1 LTDFAA
7 SDCFSNKKS
16 HFLATHFHT
25 LTIADIRK
33 ETPDCISIAFQVPD
47 DLKTSYLFKQGQN
60 LTLRTVM
67 NGEEIR
73 RSYSICSSP
82 MDNELRV
89 AIKEAPYGKFSTWA
103 NSSLKKGD
111 VLEVMPP
118 TGTFFTELNPSQQK
132 KYIAFAAGSGITPVI
147 SIIKTTLATEP
158 NSSFTLVYCNRNRAS
173 IIFKEELDALK
184 NRYMSRFAVHH
195 ILSREK
201 IDADINYGRLD
212 ADKLQQ
218 LTNKLIN
225 VQTAD
230 EIFICGPEQMIFTT
244 TSWLQQKGIDKKKI
258 HFELFTTPGQK
269 SEVGS
274 LKSER
279 KQATAEVPKSRIT
292 VKLDG
297 IAFDFD
303 LPFEGDTIL
312 DAALKQ
318 GADLPFSCK
327 GGVCSTCKAKL
338 VEGQVNMD
346 TNYALEQDEVQAGYI
361 LSCQSHPC
369 TEKVVIDFDIK

>member
-1 LTDFAA
+1 LTDFV

-16 HFLATHFHT
+16 HFLATHFHP

-33 ETPDCISIAFQVPD
+33 ETPDCVSIAFQVPD
-47 DLKTSYLFKQGQN
+47 DLKPSYLFKQGQN

-103 NSSLKKGD
+103 NSNLKKGD

-173 IIFKEELDALK
+173 IIFKEEIDALK

-201 IDADINYGRLD
+201 IEADINYGRLD
-212 ADKLQQ
+212 TDKLQQ

-230 EIFICGPEQMIFTT
+230 EIFICGPEQMIFTVT
-244 TSWLQQKGIDKKKI
+244 GWLQQKGIDKKKV
-258 HFELFTTPGQK
+258 HFELFTTPGQQSEAGSRK
-269 SEVGS
+269 SES
-274 LKSER
+274 
-279 KQATAEVPKSRIT
+279 KQTIAEGQKSRVT

-303 LPFEGDTIL
+303 LPFDGDTIL

-338 VEGQVNMD
+338 LEGQVNMD

>member
-1 LTDFAA
+1 
-7 SDCFSNKKS
+7 
-16 HFLATHFHT
+16 LATHFHT

-33 ETPDCISIAFQVPD
+33 ETPDCVSIAFQVPD
-47 DLKTSYLFKQGQN
+47 ELKTSYLFKQGQN
-60 LTLRTVM
+60 LTLRTVLQ
-67 NGEEIR
+67 GEEIR

-103 NSSLKKGD
+103 NSRLKKGD

-118 TGTFFTELNPSQQK
+118 TGTFYTELHPTQRK
-132 KYIAFAAGSGITPVI
+132 KYLAFAAGSGITPVI
-147 SIIKTTLATEP
+147 SIIKTALATEAH
-158 NSSFTLVYCNRNRAS
+158 SSFTLVYCNRNRAS

-184 NRYMSRFAVHH
+184 NKYMSRFVVHH
-195 ILSREK
+195 LLSRER
-201 IDADINYGRLD
+201 IEADINYGRLD
-212 ADKLQQ
+212 TDKLQQ

-225 VQTAD
+225 IQTAD
-230 EIFICGPEQMIFTT
+230 EIFVCGPEQMIFTVINY
-244 TSWLQQKGIDKKKI
+244 LQQKGIDKKKI
-258 HFELFTTPGQK
+258 HFELFTTPGQQFETRK
-269 SEVGS
+269 SE
-274 LKSER
+274 K
-279 KQATAEVPKSRIT
+279 KQTGAGGPKSRVT

-303 LPFEGDTIL
+303 LPFDGDTIL

-338 VEGQVNMD
+338 MEGQVTMD
-346 TNYALEQDEVQAGYI
+346 TNYALEQDEVQAGFI

-369 TEKVVIDFDIK
+369 TEKVMIDFDIK

>member
-1 LTDFAA
+1 LTDFV

-16 HFLATHFHT
+16 HFLATHFHP

-33 ETPDCISIAFQVPD
+33 ETPDCVSIAFQVPD
-47 DLKTSYLFKQGQN
+47 DLKPSYLFKQGQN

-103 NSSLKKGD
+103 NSNLKKGD

-173 IIFKEELDALK
+173 IIFKEEIDALK

-201 IDADINYGRLD
+201 IEADINYGRLD
-212 ADKLQQ
+212 TDKLQQ

-230 EIFICGPEQMIFTT
+230 EIFICGPEQMIFTVT
-244 TSWLQQKGIDKKKI
+244 GWLQQKGIDKKKV
-258 HFELFTTPGQK
+258 HFELFTTPGQQSEAGSRK
-269 SEVGS
+269 SES
-274 LKSER
+274 
-279 KQATAEVPKSRIT
+279 KQTIAQGQKSRVT

-303 LPFEGDTIL
+303 LPFDGDTIL

-338 VEGQVNMD
+338 LEGQVNMD